1 MTEFDI
7 GMLAGWAL
15 LNIAFGVAGMRWM
28 QRKGYPESAWV
39 ILVLSICMGFVLP
52 LLVVNFLPSRRRPVE
67 RRPLRSFGQRPAP
80 RLPQPNL
87 PR

>member
-1 MTEFDI
+1 MTMFEI
-7 GMLAGWAL
+7 GMLAGMAV
-15 LNIAFGVAGMRWM
+15 LNLAFGVAGMRWM

-67 RRPLRSFGQRPAP
+67 RRPLRSFGDRPAP
-80 RLPQPNL
+80 RLPQPTAQ
-87 PR
+87 R